1 MSTEL
6 TEPTEEVAADAGEV
20 VAFFDMDL
28 TIIGA
33 NTGKL
38 WIRDAFSRGELGVL
52 TLARLMFAVARY
64 RLGVMDPGPL
74 MTQAIRS
81 LGGVREDAFALRSRR
96 FFDKAVRPHI
106 LPLAVE
112 RIRAHEAQGHA
123 IALLSA
129 STNYVVGPLAVHLGV
144 EHALCTR
151 LVVADGH
158 LTGEVV
164 EPLCYGVG
172 KLAIAQQFA
181 DARGVRMQDAWF
193 YTDSIH
199 DLAVLEGVGHP
210 VAVHPDPRLERIA
223 RRRGWPVLDFFGPS
237 ASRERANVA
246 DLKDKSGQPG
256 AA

>member
-1 MSTEL
+1 VSAEL
-6 TEPTEEVAADAGEV
+6 TEEAGAVAGEV
-20 VAFFDMDL
+20 IAFFDMDL
-28 TIIGA
+28 TVIGA

-38 WIRDAFSRGELGVL
+38 WIRDSFSRGELGVL

-74 MTQAIRS
+74 MTQAVRT
-81 LGGVREDAFALRSRR
+81 LDGVREEAFALRSRR

-112 RIRAHEAQGHA
+112 RIRDHEAQGHA

-129 STNYVVGPLAVHLGV
+129 STNYVVDPLAAHLGL

-151 LVVADGH
+151 LGVVDGH
-158 LTGEVV
+158 LTGDVV
-164 EPLCYGVG
+164 EPLCYGIG

-181 DARGVRMQDAWF
+181 DARGVRLEDAWF

-199 DLAVLEGVGHP
+199 DLAVLEAVGHP

-223 RRRGWPVLDFFGPS
+223 RRRGWPVLDFVGRPPP
-237 ASRERANVA
+237 RGRANIA
-246 DLKDKSGQPG
+246 DLKDKSERRG

>member
-1 MSTEL
+1 MSVEL
-6 TEPTEEVAADAGEV
+6 TEDAGVDAGQV

-81 LGGVREDAFALRSRR
+81 LDGVEEEAFVLRSRR
-96 FFDKAVRPHI
+96 FFDKAVRPHV

-112 RIRAHEAQGHA
+112 RIREHEAQGHA

-129 STNYVVGPLAVHLGV
+129 STNYVVGPLAAHLGL

-151 LVVADGH
+151 LGVVDGK
-158 LTGEVV
+158 LTGAII
-164 EPLCYGVG
+164 EPLCYGAG
-172 KLAIAQQFA
+172 KLAIARRFA
-181 DARGVRMQDAWF
+181 AEHGVRLEDAWF

-199 DLAVLEGVGHP
+199 DLAVLEAVGHP
-210 VAVHPDPRLERIA
+210 VVVHPDPRLERIA
-223 RRRGWPVLDFFGPS
+223 RRRGWPVLDFFGSPPPRS
-237 ASRERANVA
+237 RANIA
-246 DLKDKSGQPG
+246 DLKDKSGRRG